1 MIRHRGR
8 MWKTLENHTKM
19 GLKLCL
25 SFVTIRLEFICPL
38 QNEDVIPKRAGHP
51 DFTMVRKGSRVQIS
65 KAAPEFRNLNRSVSN
80 RAVFCISQRGYLP
93 SPKVILPQDT

>member
-8 MWKTLENHTKM
+8 LWKTLENHTKM

-65 KAAPEFRNLNRSVSN
+65 KAAPEFRNLSRSVLKPSG
-80 RAVFCISQRGYLP
+80 FLYISTGV
-93 SPKVILPQDT
+93 STKS